1 MAANFDVP
9 RFGAEWNSLARQD
22 RLRLR
27 RLVRLGRPIDDPRL
41 AQLASRYAEYQMSRP
56 WMRFFWL
63 WFVPGLVFVLGV
75 GASIH
80 PIFIGATL
88 ALGAQAVW
96 AYFNLRKAARSSP

>member
-1 MAANFDVP
+1 
-9 RFGAEWNSLARQD
+9 
-22 RLRLR
+22 
-27 RLVRLGRPIDDPRL
+27 
-41 AQLASRYAEYQMSRP
+41 
-56 WMRFFWL
+56 
-63 WFVPGLVFVLGV
+63 VLGV